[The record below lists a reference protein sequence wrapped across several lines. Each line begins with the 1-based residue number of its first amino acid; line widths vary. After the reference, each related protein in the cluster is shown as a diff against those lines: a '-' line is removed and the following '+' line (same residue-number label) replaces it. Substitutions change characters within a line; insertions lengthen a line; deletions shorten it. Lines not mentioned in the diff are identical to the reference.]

1 MKIKLTI
8 IILTILLSG
17 TTTAQENTL
26 FNSEISSV
34 KGFGGVVT
42 KYTSLNDYGALVIG
56 GRGGWI
62 FNNSFL
68 LGLGVYGLASKVLID
83 IVEGDPL
90 VAKKDKLHFMYG
102 GLEIEYV
109 FNPQNIINYS
119 VYTLIGLGVASS
131 HNNNLVSSNN
141 FFDHNQMGNPFFV
154 VEPALNVLLNITG
167 FLQVAIGLSY
177 RATTGVG
184 YQTINDKSLSRLN
197 GNFTIKFK
205 GAQ

>member
-1 MKIKLTI
+1 MKLTI
-8 IILTILLSG
+8 IILTILLSRI
-17 TTTAQENTL
+17 TIAQENTL

-34 KGFGGVVT
+34 KGFGGVVA
-42 KYTSLNDYGALVIG
+42 KYTSLNDYSTLIIG

-83 IVEGDPL
+83 FVDSDPL
-90 VAKKDKLHFMYG
+90 IAKKDKLHFMYG

-109 FNPQNIINYS
+109 FNPKNIIHYS
-119 VYTLIGLGVASS
+119 VYTLVGLGVVSS
-131 HNNNLVSSNN
+131 HNNNLNYSNN

-154 VEPALNVLLNITG
+154 VEPAFNIILNVTG

-177 RATTGVG
+177 RATGG
-184 YQTINDKSLSRLN
+184 AEYQTINDKSLSQVN